1 MVEVVRETRSHAITG
16 HGEITTLLA
25 RFGEGDPDAFDRLV
39 PLVYGEL
46 RVLALHHRRLW
57 GLDPEAPGAT
67 SLVHEAYVKLANL
80 DRVDWESRAQFYAIA
95 SRVIRSV
102 LIDNARWHRRRKR
115 GGDRRRVPLETVRS
129 FTEERSAEL
138 IALDGALERLEA
150 EEERLA
156 RIVECR
162 FFGGLT
168 VNETAEALDVSES
181 TVKRGWNLARTWL
194 YRELV
199 ETPEAS
205 TG

>member
-1 MVEVVRETRSHAITG
+1 MVEVVRETRSYAITD

-46 RVLALHHRRLW
+46 RVLALYHRRLW

-67 SLVHEAYVKLANL
+67 SLVHEAYFKL
-80 DRVDWESRAQFYAIA
+80 VDQDHVEWETRAQFYAIA

-115 GGDRRRVPLETVRS
+115 GGDQRRVPLETVRS

-150 EEERLA
+150 KEERLA